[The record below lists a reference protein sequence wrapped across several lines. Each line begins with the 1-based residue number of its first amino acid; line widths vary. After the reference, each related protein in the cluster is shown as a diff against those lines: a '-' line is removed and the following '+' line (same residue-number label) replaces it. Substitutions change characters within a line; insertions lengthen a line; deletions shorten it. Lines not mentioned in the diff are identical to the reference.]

1 MADDTACASTSI
13 RDEQELKEIRLL
25 LWGPNINLDIFRRWS
40 QG

>member
-1 MADDTACASTSI
+1 MADDTACASTSS
-13 RDEQELKEIRLL
+13 DKQELKDIRHL

>member
-1 MADDTACASTSI
+1 MADDAACCASTSS
-13 RDEQELKEIRLL
+13 DEQELKDIRLL